1 MRVLVV
7 EDEEP
12 IASAI
17 ERGLTKIGYAV
28 DVAYD
33 GAEALEKA
41 GVNAYDVVCL
51 DLNLP
56 RVDGVEVCRK
66 LRADHFRGGIIM
78 LTARSGIRD
87 RVEGLDEGADDYLV
101 KPFAFSELAARIR
114 AISRR
119 EGSMREPVLATRRL
133 ELDPNTNR
141 ARRDEVEIHL
151 TPKEFAPPL
160 LSRQERRP
168 CRPSGRA
175 PRAHL
180 GREHEPVHADR
191 EGPHEQPPPQ
201 TERGIRG
208 AADRNDSRE
217 GLRPLS
223 RTSRP
228 LYGPFASGSRSGIRA
243 SCWCSGLAFVILPE
257 RRRARR
263 SSRTTC

>member
-1 MRVLVV
+1 MRGLVV

-151 TPKEFAPPL
+151 TPKEFAL
-160 LSRQERRP
+160 LYYLVKNE
-168 CRPSGRA
+168 GRA
-175 PRAHL
+175 VPQEEL
-180 GREHEPVHADR
+180 LEHIWDENTNPFTQTVKVHMNNLR
-191 EGPHEQPPPQ
+191 RKLNEGFGEQLIE
-201 TERGIRG
+201 TIRG
-208 AADRNDSRE
+208 K
-217 GLRPLS
+217 GYVL
-223 RTSRP
+223 
-228 LYGPFASGSRSGIRA
+228 
-243 SCWCSGLAFVILPE
+243 
-257 RRRARR
+257 
-263 SSRTTC
+263 